1 MIDLLPCP
9 PLAVHEL
16 IWGHSIQDLFQM
28 GGPVMLPL
36 LICSVLA
43 VAIIF
48 ERLVLFG
55 RIGGVPK
62 KMVRRVADAV
72 REGRDGEAEAILTKA
87 KHPVAKVLHT
97 QLANRARPA
106 EQRAQLVQREGGLL
120 IERLEARLSPLLLI
134 AQAAPLLGL
143 LGTVSGLV
151 GSFWKLEQINGP
163 VEPSDLASGIWA
175 ALLTTVF
182 GLVVGIPASAAWHL
196 LQDRADGFAR
206 HLGFAVTDLE
216 EGITRPASPPAAPAA
231 AEEETPAAPIS
242 GAAS

>member
-1 MIDLLPCP
+1 MIQPIPLP

-36 LICSVLA
+36 LLCSVLA

-48 ERLVLFG
+48 ERLVVFG

-62 KMVRRVADAV
+62 KMVAKVAAAL
-72 REGRDGEAEAILTKA
+72 REGRDGDADQLLAKA
-87 KHPVAKVLHT
+87 KHPVGKVLRT
-97 QLANRARPA
+97 QVENRERPA
-106 EQRAQLVQREGGLL
+106 DQRAQLVQREGGQL

-182 GLVVGIPASAAWHL
+182 GLIVGIPASAAWHL

-206 HLGFAVTDLE
+206 HLGFAVTDIE
-216 EGITRPASPPAAPAA
+216 EGLTQTSMAPAPAETLELASAPAPTSA
-231 AEEETPAAPIS
+231 A
-242 GAAS
+242 G